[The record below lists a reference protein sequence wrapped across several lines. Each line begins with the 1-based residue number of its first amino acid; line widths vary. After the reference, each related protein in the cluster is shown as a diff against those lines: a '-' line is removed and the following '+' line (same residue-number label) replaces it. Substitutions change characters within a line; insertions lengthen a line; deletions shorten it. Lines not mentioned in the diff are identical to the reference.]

1 MRLFSKRIISNFAG
15 DPYLVRYTII
25 STRWFRLFVHKILRS
40 DDDRD
45 LHDHPWPFWT
55 LILWGRYTEH
65 VPILPVRFA
74 DCKMITKSRKFG
86 PGSLIRHRASDCH
99 RLDLEPSEGLL
110 AAQAKQD
117 NHSVFVHVYSGGV
130 MFKPVWT
137 LFFAGIRRR
146 DWGFHTPN
154 GWVQWEEYVNSRKG
168 VDVSDIEDC

>member
-65 VPILPVRFA
+65 VPILPVQFM

-99 RLDLEPSEGLL
+99 RLDLEVDWKHKPPEPGQRYGTSTAG
-110 AAQAKQD
+110 
-117 NHSVFVHVYSGGV
+117 S
-130 MFKPVWT
+130 FKPVWT